1 MIAVLGEALVDLLP
15 AERPGLWRARAG
27 GSPAN
32 VALGLGRLGVPA
44 RFYGGLSR
52 DGWGRWIRDRLRAA
66 GVEAAGPFSED
77 PTPLARVEAEAAGE
91 ARYRFYL
98 RGTAFEAVDWPGL
111 TPGVRALHAGSL
123 AAAVSPAAEA
133 FWAWLERQPRIFFSF
148 DPNVRPGVTP
158 ASLRARFW
166 ENLDRFDL
174 VRLSAA
180 DLDWLAAGE
189 DRGAALARLRD
200 GVPWVVLTLGAG
212 GAVGFYGG
220 LEVHV
225 PPPEVKVVDT
235 VGAGDAF
242 GAGLLAWA
250 QGAGVFEGAALD
262 RAALE
267 RALDCATRVAAFV
280 LARAGADPPTRAEL
294 AAKGGGECV
303 R

>member
-32 VALGLGRLGVPA
+32 VALGLGRLDVPA

-66 GVEAAGPFSED
+66 GVVAAGPFSEA
-77 PTPLARVEAEAAGE
+77 PTPLARVEEEVAGE

-111 TPGVRALHAGSL
+111 APGVRALHAGSL

-133 FWAWLERQPRIFFSF
+133 FWAWLERQPRVFFSF
-148 DPNVRPGVTP
+148 DPNVRPGATP
-158 ASLRARFW
+158 AAFRARFW
-166 ENLDRFDL
+166 DSLDRFDL

-212 GAVGFYGG
+212 GAVGFYGEF
-220 LEVHV
+220 EVHV
-225 PPPEVKVVDT
+225 PPPVVTVVDT

-242 GAGLLAWA
+242 TAGLLAWA
-250 QGAGVFEGAALD
+250 HGAGVFEGVALD

-267 RALDCATRVAAFV
+267 QALDCATQVAAFV

-294 AAKGGGECV
+294 EARGGGECV
-303 R
+303 K

>member
-15 AERPGLWRARAG
+15 AGRPGLWRARAG

-32 VALGLGRLGVPA
+32 VALGLGRLGVAA

-98 RGTAFEAVDWPGL
+98 RGTAFEAAGWPQAGE
-111 TPGVRALHAGSL
+111 GVRAVHAGSL
-123 AAAVSPAAEA
+123 AAALPPAADEV
-133 FWAWLERQPRIFFSF
+133 WRWLERLRGAFVSF

-212 GAVGFYGG
+212 GAVGFCGAH
-220 LEVHV
+220 EVHV
-225 PPPEVKVVDT
+225 PPPRVRVVDT

-242 GAGLLAWA
+242 TAGLLAWA
-250 QGAGVFEGAALD
+250 EAAGVFGGAALD
-262 RAALE
+262 RAGLTAALVFACRVAGLTLE
-267 RALDCATRVAAFV
+267 RV
-280 LARAGADPPTRAEL
+280 GADPPTRKEL
-294 AAKGGGECV
+294 EARGGEVCGA
-303 R
+303 